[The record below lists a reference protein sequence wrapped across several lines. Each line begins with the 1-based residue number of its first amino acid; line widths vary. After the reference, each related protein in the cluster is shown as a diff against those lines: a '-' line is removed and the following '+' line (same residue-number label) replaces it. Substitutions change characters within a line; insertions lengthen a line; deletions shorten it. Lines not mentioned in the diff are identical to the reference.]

1 MSPVGQLQIDN
12 WVVEIYKGMVDSYK
26 FDGNFLSRMCSND
39 SKVESIFSLSLKV
52 VALNSANF
60 EASQAAICFPEPLYQ
75 CHVIPVRVIRSGC
88 IYAEQLTIKPLFS
101 VDNMVHQL
109 ERMIDFLGTPIESPG
124 RNWIRHLLR
133 HRRGNC
139 CALRKGKAVRSCTR
153 VLQGGPWC
161 HSLILKRFSEN
172 KVRAKRTLQT

>member
-1 MSPVGQLQIDN
+1 MSQQKKDSLSLIEEIQFDMSPVGQLQIDN
-12 WVVEIYKGMVDSYK
+12 WVEIYKGMVDSYK

-60 EASQAAICFPEPLYQ
+60 EASQAAICERAFLLKFS
-75 CHVIPVRVIRSGC
+75 VI
-88 IYAEQLTIKPLFS
+88 AKQLTIKPLFS

-109 ERMIDFLGTPIESPG
+109 ECMIDFLGTPIESPG
-124 RNWIRHLLR
+124 RHLLR
-133 HRRGNC
+133 HRGGNC
-139 CALRKGKAVRSCTR
+139 CALHK
-153 VLQGGPWC
+153 
-161 HSLILKRFSEN
+161 EY